1 MKLFFKTEWPW
12 RSKNKNTFPFFLH
25 SETILFKEWIYGKS
39 YFFPVA
45 NFLLKSSPNTP
56 VL

>member
-12 RSKNKNTFPFFLH
+12 RSKNKSTFPFFLH